1 MISVLISFFLAG
13 VPLEETSL
21 LQPTPW
27 QMHEQVCRQMP
38 IGLGIPGFQ
47 PGIHKSYVL
56 HMFGVP
62 TGTEE
67 GYWPHT
73 DAVFYELIRDR
84 VSLGFLFDR
93 NSGVL
98 RQTEAS
104 FATEFD
110 FQEVLKTLD
119 AMSGCQID
127 REIKLG
133 LQQVW
138 TRQSPRYSFTLGPLE
153 GIIEWETQRD
163 RIYIGIWQSDLH

>member
-1 MISVLISFFLAG
+1 
-13 VPLEETSL
+13 
-21 LQPTPW
+21 
-27 QMHEQVCRQMP
+27 
-38 IGLGIPGFQ
+38 
-47 PGIHKSYVL
+47 
-56 HMFGVP
+56 
-62 TGTEE
+62 
-67 GYWPHT
+67 
-73 DAVFYELIRDR
+73 
-84 VSLGFLFDR
+84 
-93 NSGVL
+93 VL

-110 FQEVLKTLD
+110 FQEVLKTFD